1 MGDVESAW
9 KEVGEK
15 FTELGYKF
23 RDHYR
28 KMEEER
34 TGTDETTTEE
44 SEKAFKKVTDEL
56 DTAFSSVGNAFRDAE
71 VKDDAKA
78 AANSLLAAFGATF
91 QEIGDALQRAIGRT
105 ESDLESEPAP
115 REVADE
121 AEATVKEAIEEVKE
135 TVEEATEEV
144 KEAAEEATEEDPPP
158 ADV

>member
-1 MGDVESAW
+1 MAEVESAW

-28 KMEEER
+28 KLEAEREGTEE
-34 TGTDETTTEE
+34 TTEE
-44 SEKAFKKVTDEL
+44 SEQAFKKVADEL

-91 QEIGDALQRAIGRT
+91 QEIGDAVQRAVGRTDSDLET
-105 ESDLESEPAP
+105 ESDPT
-115 REVADE
+115 VVDE
-121 AEATVKEAIEEVKE
+121 AADQIREDLEDP
-135 TVEEATEEV
+135 
-144 KEAAEEATEEDPPP
+144 AEEDNPPT
-158 ADV
+158 DV

>member
-34 TGTDETTTEE
+34 TETGGETTPEE

-105 ESDLESEPAP
+105 ESDLESEPTP
-115 REVADE
+115 GEVADAAE
-121 AEATVKEAIEEVKE
+121 EATEEVK
-135 TVEEATEEV
+135 TAAEEATEEV
-144 KEAAEEATEEDPPP
+144 KEAAEEATEEDTPP

>member
-28 KMEEER
+28 KLEAER
-34 TGTDETTTEE
+34 DEGGETTEE
-44 SEKAFKKVTDEL
+44 SEKAFKKVADEL

-71 VKDDAKA
+71 VKDDAKT

-91 QEIGDALQRAIGRT
+91 QESGDAFQRAVGRT
-105 ESDLESEPAP
+105 ASDLETG
-115 REVADE
+115 ADE
-121 AEATVKEAIEEVKE
+121 VGAEPEPEAP
-135 TVEEATEEV
+135 TDDAP
-144 KEAAEEATEEDPPP
+144 AEEPP
-158 ADV
+158 A

>member
-28 KMEEER
+28 KLEAER
-34 TGTDETTTEE
+34 ADAGETTEE
-44 SEKAFKKVTDEL
+44 AEKAFKKVSDEL

-78 AANSLLAAFGATF
+78 AASSLLAAFGATF

-105 ESDLESEPAP
+105 DSDLEAEPAP
-115 REVADE
+115 EE
-121 AEATVKEAIEEVKE
+121 A
-135 TVEEATEEV
+135 VEEAEKAVE
-144 KEAAEEATEEDPPP
+144 EAAEEVEKTAEEASGEDTGEDKPP

>member
-28 KMEEER
+28 KLESER
-34 TGTDETTTEE
+34 EDGGETTEE
-44 SEKAFKKVTDEL
+44 SEKAFKKVADEL

-71 VKDDAKA
+71 VKDDAKT

-91 QEIGDALQRAIGRT
+91 QEIGDAFQRAVGRT
-105 ESDLESEPAP
+105 ASDLETE
-115 REVADE
+115 ADE
-121 AEATVKEAIEEVKE
+121 SS
-135 TVEEATEEV
+135 
-144 KEAAEEATEEDPPP
+144 AEEATPEDPSVEENPP
-158 ADV
+158 A

>member
-28 KMEEER
+28 KLEAER
-34 TGTDETTTEE
+34 ADTGETTEE
-44 SEKAFKKVTDEL
+44 AEKAFKKVSDEL

-105 ESDLESEPAP
+105 ESDLEAEPSP
-115 REVADE
+115 DEEE
-121 AEATVKEAIEEVKE
+121 AEEAVGEAVEEVEK
-135 TVEEATEEV
+135 
-144 KEAAEEATEEDPPP
+144 AAEEAPSDENGEDKPP